1 MSVGASDK
9 ARGNQ
14 APIYAISINSAFLV
28 TTLEMPSQWKVEY
41 KMYLPCIFEKEGFI
55 VDKFAQFLQ
64 NLDILQIVTEEEVK
78 RTETLL
84 RVYGPMLRSASQ
96 SLVELNEF
104 CYEGRR
110 QSISDFINLSIDYD
124 HDTARQ
130 RIAERLNGMGHA
142 MQLLSILESALF
154 LVKEDHRHGELYYK
168 ILSVRYFNTCF
179 RSNEDAFLAL
189 GMASSTYYR
198 HSKKAVRMYAAYL
211 WCIIIPDL
219 ILKEQMQDQST
230 SALAES

>member
-1 MSVGASDK
+1 M
-9 ARGNQ
+9 
-14 APIYAISINSAFLV
+14 PIYAISINSAFLV

-41 KMYLPCIFEKEGFI
+41 KIYLPCIFEKEGFI

-142 MQLLSILESALF
+142 MQLLSILESALL

-198 HSKKAVRMYAAYL
+198 HSKRLCGCM
-211 WCIIIPDL
+211 PL
-219 ILKEQMQDQST
+219 ICGASSFQT
-230 SALAES
+230 